1 MVSNL
6 LLSVY
11 SAFTTLLK
19 LKCTAISST
28 VGHKGR
34 LDDLNADYQ
43 AREQDRLKKGRM
55 PPPKVQRLGFSIDDI
70 VGADEASC
78 SRFKNDKFIEE
89 KLVWPSSLQTKVKRF
104 LTLSR

>member
-1 MVSNL
+1 MCCFLCTLRSRLFLNSSAPTFL
-6 LLSVY
+6 LR
-11 SAFTTLLK
+11 F
-19 LKCTAISST
+19 
-28 VGHKGR
+28 GHKGR